1 MIGAVK
7 MELAVIAGKRNHV
20 IVIGD
25 DAAYDALPIK
35 IQTAATASRPLLFW
49 TMSMLS
55 TWARVGNHRLSAFL
69 GRPAP
74 LSSPSLRLFLT
85 LTFLFPVYM
94 MDFQFSFVLAHSSHI
109 LVFNWL
115 SIAVR
120 SWVTTV
126 IASGSMSPRFSLQSG
141 LFNFPFS
148 GNNQRPLSQIPF
160 TDFNWAEAVTKHGA
174 SSRMS
179 LSVRVDS
186 SRRLKD
192 YFDNVDRG
200 FIDCP

>member
-1 MIGAVK
+1 
-7 MELAVIAGKRNHV
+7 
-20 IVIGD
+20 
-25 DAAYDALPIK
+25 
-35 IQTAATASRPLLFW
+35 
-49 TMSMLS
+49 
-55 TWARVGNHRLSAFL
+55 
-69 GRPAP
+69 
-74 LSSPSLRLFLT
+74 
-85 LTFLFPVYM
+85 

-141 LFNFPFS
+141 LFNFPSS
-148 GNNQRPLSQIPF
+148 GNNPRPLSQIPF

-200 FIDCP
+200 FIDRP